1 MNNTHPIVSV
11 VLPVFNQ
18 HPEYLRHSLESILAQ
33 SLQNFELLIIDDGST
48 KKECLSIL
56 EKFASKDTRIHI
68 LRNTPNRGIIRSLN
82 RGLENARGKYI
93 ARMDSDD
100 IAFPDRL
107 QKQADFLEKNPDI
120 DLVGTWVTI
129 IDMNGEKIG
138 TLHPPTDSELL
149 KRNILKRNLLIHPT
163 WMFRPSLISRI
174 GHYREDAHSVED
186 YDFLLRTAKN
196 GKIGNIPEILLSY
209 RFNEN
214 GISFKKNK
222 EQEWN
227 TIRLRMRA
235 IFTYGYPKWQAIFLI
250 QPLLLFFFLPWQV
263 KRFLLKYFFKHA

>member
-1 MNNTHPIVSV
+1 MNDIHPIISI

-18 HPEYLRHSLESILAQ
+18 NSEYLRLSLESILHQ
-33 SLQNFELLIIDDGST
+33 SFRDFELLVIDDGST
-48 KKECLSIL
+48 NRECISTLEEFSLKDRRIRIL
-56 EKFASKDTRIHI
+56 ANET
-68 LRNTPNRGIIRSLN
+68 NQGIIRSLN

-107 QKQADFLEKNPDI
+107 QKQTDFLEKNPNI

-149 KRNILKRNLLIHPT
+149 KRNILKRNFLIHPT

-250 QPLLLFFFLPWQV
+250 QPLLLFFFLPWQA

>member
-18 HPEYLRHSLESILAQ
+18 RPEYLRRSLESILTQ

-48 KKECLSIL
+48 DTKCLSIL
-56 EKFASKDTRIHI
+56 EELSLKESRIRI
-68 LRNTPNRGIIRSLN
+68 IRNKPNKGIIRSLN
-82 RGLENARGKYI
+82 RGLEEARGKYI

-100 IAFPDRL
+100 IAFPDRF
-107 QKQADFLEKNPDI
+107 QKQVDFFEKNPDI

-129 IDMNGEKIG
+129 IDMDGRKIG
-138 TLHPPTDSELL
+138 ALHPPTDPEFL
-149 KRNILKRNLLIHPT
+149 KRNILKRNFFIHPT

-186 YDFLLRTAKN
+186 YDFLLRTAKK
-196 GKIGNIPEILLSY
+196 GKIANMPETLLSY

-222 EQEWN
+222 EQEWS
-227 TIRLRMRA
+227 TIVLRMRA
-235 IFTYGYPKWQAIFLI
+235 ILTYGYPKYQAIFLV
-250 QPLLLFFFLPWQV
+250 QPILLFLFLPWSL
-263 KRFLLKYFFKHA
+263 KRFLLKYFFKSV